1 MMSALLDGL
10 FVICVEIRSFFLFLI
25 LFSSVGDHTGPA
37 GGSAHLISN
46 TVGY

>member
-25 LFSSVGDHTGPA
+25 ICSSVGDHTGPV
-37 GGSAHLISN
+37 GGSAHLIHN
-46 TVGY
+46 IVGY